1 MNNTIYDTIIVGGGI
16 AGLTA
21 AAYLSRAGQNT
32 LLIERNNEFGGL
44 VSTFKRDGFSFEAG
58 VRALESAGI
67 ILPMLQD
74 LGIELETVR
83 SKVSVGV
90 ENEILNT
97 EDLSSVD
104 EYQNMLIRL
113 YPESKNDIQHFI
125 KIMKK
130 IMKYVDVL
138 YGIENPVFKDLIRDK
153 KYILTKLT
161 PWLPKF
167 LFTVGK
173 INSLRMPIEPYLKKI
188 IKNQSLVDIISQH
201 FFKGTPTFF
210 ALSYFSLYL
219 DYFYPKGGVGQIAEA
234 LVKKTKEQNGQL
246 KPKTTII
253 EVDAKNQWVID
264 ENKHQYAYKNLI
276 WAGDLKTFYKI
287 TQTNNLKPS
296 LIENFEKTK
305 NSFLEVKGA
314 ESVYSLY
321 LEINLPL
328 EYFRKISHGHF
339 FYTPSKK
346 GLGETHWSELAQL
359 LKNWNPS
366 NKEEVYQWLNKFLA
380 LNTFEISIPGLKDAT
395 MVPENKTGIII
406 SFLSDYQLFKN
417 VSKDDWYD
425 EFIDYI
431 NAKVIQILTNAI
443 YPELKDNIIKSFSF
457 SPLSIENRTKSSEG
471 AIVGWSFEDKVPVLN
486 NILKTAQAVE
496 TPIPNIFQAGQWAYS
511 PAGVPMSILIKF
523 KMSFSSVTPPFTK
536 TSSSITNAGVA
547 ITL

>member
-21 AAYLSRAGQNT
+21 AAYLSRAGQNI

-67 ILPMLQD
+67 ILPMLHD

-104 EYQNMLIRL
+104 EYQKMLIRL
-113 YPESKNDIQHFI
+113 YPESENDIHHFI

-138 YGIENPVFKDLIRDK
+138 YGIENPVFKDLKRDK
-153 KYILTKLT
+153 KYILKQLT

-173 INSLRMPIEPYLKKI
+173 INRLRMPIEPYLKKI
-188 IKNQSLVDIISQH
+188 IKNQSLIDIISQH

-234 LVKKTKEQNGQL
+234 LVKKIKEQKGQL
-246 KPKTTII
+246 KPKTTIV
-253 EVDAKNQWVID
+253 EVDAKNQLVID
-264 ENKHQYAYKNLI
+264 ENNNQYAYKNLI

-287 TQTNNLKPS
+287 TQTKNLKPS
-296 LIENFEKTK
+296 VNENFVKNK
-305 NSFLEVKGA
+305 NSFLKVKGA

-321 LEINLPL
+321 FEIDLPL
-328 EYFRKISHGHF
+328 EYFQNISYGHF
-339 FYTPSKK
+339 FYTPSKE
-346 GLGETHWSELAQL
+346 GLGETHWSELQKL

-366 NKEEVYQWLNKFLA
+366 NKQEVLNWLQKFLR
-380 LNTFEISIPGLKDAT
+380 LNTFEISIPGLKDPS
-395 MVPENKTGIII
+395 MVPENKTGMIV

-417 VSKDDWYD
+417 ISNDGWYE
-425 EFIDYI
+425 EFIAYVNTQI
-431 NAKVIQILTNAI
+431 IQILTNTI
-443 YPELKDNIIKSFSF
+443 YPKLKENIIKNFSF

-471 AIVGWSFEDKVPVLN
+471 AIVGWSFENKVPVLN
-486 NILKTAQAVE
+486 NILKTGQAVE
-496 TPIPNIFQAGQWAYS
+496 TPIPNIYQAGQWAYS
-511 PAGVPMSILIKF
+511 PAGVPMSILTGKLAAD
-523 KMSFSSVTPPFTK
+523 KVLK
-536 TSSSITNAGVA
+536 
-547 ITL
+547 